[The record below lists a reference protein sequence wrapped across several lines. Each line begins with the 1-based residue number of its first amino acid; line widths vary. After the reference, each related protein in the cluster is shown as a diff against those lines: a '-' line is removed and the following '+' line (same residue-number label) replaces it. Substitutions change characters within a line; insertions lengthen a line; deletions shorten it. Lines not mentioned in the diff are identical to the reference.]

1 MKAKMKKAFSLL
13 ISENGYLHFAMIV
26 SFYLFIALVTNEFI
40 MTEAFM
46 FNSLLGQIPEQYI
59 GDFIDFQKKWEWVS
73 YLIFPVILLL
83 KWTFIAA
90 FIGMGSVFMGYNLSF
105 RLIFKGI
112 MSCEWL
118 FVLHGLVN
126 LAILLFSDTNSLT
139 DIERLNFVGKLSI
152 GYLIDSQKSVLWLSK
167 ALTALNIVQF
177 IYIFLISCAM
187 WVISNTPY
195 TRNLFL
201 VLRSYIPALFV
212 WIILLIYINVSYG

>member
-167 ALTALNIVQF
+167 ALTALNKIGRA
-177 IYIFLISCAM
+177 SCRER
-187 WVISNTPY
+187 V
-195 TRNLFL
+195 
-201 VLRSYIPALFV
+201 
-212 WIILLIYINVSYG
+212 